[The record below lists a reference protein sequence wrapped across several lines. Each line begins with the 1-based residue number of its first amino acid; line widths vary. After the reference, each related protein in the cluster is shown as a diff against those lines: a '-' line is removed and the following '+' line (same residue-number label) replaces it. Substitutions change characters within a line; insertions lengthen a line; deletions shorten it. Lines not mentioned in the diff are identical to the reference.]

1 MLITPHPNQDLAQSE
16 HRAAIKENCSANI
29 AVINQQQRIVWVLG
43 IISMQ
48 INGIKLQYM
57 LFQQFD
63 ASCGVTHLSC
73 NEQGCLSAW
82 WHFLLLSSGFSRS
95 CQNSA
100 SRFFFLISAAF
111 CYAESSY
118 PLFQFL
124 GVFGCSHECQ
134 VSCWHHIHMD
144 MNQFMYSKSERPVV
158 TFSGGDSGFPLWTV
172 NVRAHFSS
180 TFSISWILSPRSL
193 LLRRWEHKSSLHH
206 PDLWNVL
213 IILHIQCQL

>member
-1 MLITPHPNQDLAQSE
+1 MSRGVSQRDGTFYSSRLVLVEAARTL
-16 HRAAIKENCSANI
+16 RA
-29 AVINQQQRIVWVLG
+29 G
-43 IISMQ
+43 
-48 INGIKLQYM
+48 
-57 LFQQFD
+57 
-63 ASCGVTHLSC
+63 
-73 NEQGCLSAW
+73 
-82 WHFLLLSSGFSRS
+82 
-95 CQNSA
+95 
-100 SRFFFLISAAF
+100 FFFLISAAF

-180 TFSISWILSPRSL
+180 TFSIS
-193 LLRRWEHKSSLHH
+193 
-206 PDLWNVL
+206 
-213 IILHIQCQL
+213 